1 MTLPFPE
8 PLEPDKIVIHP
19 TLLTAVQAHP
29 SGAMTLTL
37 ACPPLAGKERP
48 LGKIEKEQLPG
59 VGVGVGVDVGLG
71 VAVGV
76 GVGVA
81 VGVGVGVEPK
91 SEHRAN
97 SEVLS
102 FGSVAVAVMK
112 RPEGIAIGK
121 VTAKL
126 ARQPP
131 FVVTVTEPTSVSPSP
146 KPEGSQA
153 AFEKSSIVNVMLGVL
168 FSVPSIVVVPP
179 ALLAE
184 VMTGVF

>member
-1 MTLPFPE
+1 LPE
-8 PLEPDKIVIHP
+8 PLAPERIVIQL

-29 SGAMTLTL
+29 SGAVTLTV

-48 LGKIEKEQLPG
+48 VGKMEKEQLPG
-59 VGVGVGVDVGLG
+59 VGVGVGVG

-91 SEHRAN
+91 SEQRAN
-97 SEVLS
+97 SEVLP

-112 RPEGIAIGK
+112 LPERIAIGK

-131 FVVTVTEPTSVSPSP
+131 FVVTVVEPMSISPSP

-153 AFEKSSIVNVMLGVL
+153 ALEKNSIVNVMLGVL
-168 FSVPSIVVVPP
+168 FSVPSMVVVPP

>member
-1 MTLPFPE
+1 MPE
-8 PLEPDKIVIHP
+8 PLAPERIVIQL

-29 SGAMTLTL
+29 SGAVTLTV

-48 LGKIEKEQLPG
+48 VGKMEKEQLPG
-59 VGVGVGVDVGLG
+59 VGVGVGVG

-91 SEHRAN
+91 SEQRAN
-97 SEVLS
+97 SEVLP

-112 RPEGIAIGK
+112 LPEGIAIGK

-131 FVVTVTEPTSVSPSP
+131 FVVTVAEPMSISPSP

-153 AFEKSSIVNVMLGVL
+153 ALEKNSIVNVMLGVL
-168 FSVPSIVVVPP
+168 FSVPSMVVVPP

>member
-1 MTLPFPE
+1 MPE
-8 PLEPDKIVIHP
+8 PLAPERIVIQL

-29 SGAMTLTL
+29 SGAVTLTV

-48 LGKIEKEQLPG
+48 VGKMEKEQLPG
-59 VGVGVGVDVGLG
+59 VGVGVGVG
-71 VAVGV
+71 VAVGVGV

-91 SEHRAN
+91 SEQRAN
-97 SEVLS
+97 SEVLP

-112 RPEGIAIGK
+112 LPEGIAIGK

-126 ARQPP
+126 ATQPP
-131 FVVTVTEPTSVSPSP
+131 FVVTVAEPMSISPSP

-153 AFEKSSIVNVMLGVL
+153 ALEKNSIVNVMLGVL
-168 FSVPSIVVVPP
+168 FSVPSMVVVPP